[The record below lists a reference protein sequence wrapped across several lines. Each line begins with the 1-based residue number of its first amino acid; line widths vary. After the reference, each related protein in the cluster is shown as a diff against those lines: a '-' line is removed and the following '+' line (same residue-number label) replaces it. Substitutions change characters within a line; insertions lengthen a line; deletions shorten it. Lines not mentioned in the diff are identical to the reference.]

1 MTVRLAVAGH
11 QVIDDN
17 AVACAF
23 DPSAMPTTDIHRAA
37 VAFTDSL
44 MTQPGEM
51 SPELVDQLRSL
62 YSPEQLV
69 ELTLKVLKF
78 NMQKPMVAL
87 GTDFTATPEL
97 AARFPWAGDANFIAV

>member
-1 MTVRLAVAGH
+1 MRLAVAGQ
-11 QVIDDN
+11 QVIDDS

-23 DPSAMPTTDIHRAA
+23 EPSSAPTDGAHRVAL
-37 VAFTDSL
+37 AFTDAL

-51 SPELVDQLRSL
+51 SSELVEQLTSTYR
-62 YSPEQLV
+62 PEQLV

-78 NMQKPMVAL
+78 NMQKTMVAL

-97 AARFPWAGDANFIAV
+97 AARFPWAGDAGFIAVS

>member
-1 MTVRLAVAGH
+1 MRLAVAGQ
-11 QVIDDN
+11 QVIDDS

-23 DPSAMPTTDIHRAA
+23 EPSAVPTSDAHRAA
-37 VAFTDSL
+37 LAFTDAL

-51 SPELVDQLRSL
+51 SPELVEQLTSI

-78 NMQKPMVAL
+78 NIQKAMVAL

-97 AARFPWAGDANFIAV
+97 AARFPWAGEAGFIAV